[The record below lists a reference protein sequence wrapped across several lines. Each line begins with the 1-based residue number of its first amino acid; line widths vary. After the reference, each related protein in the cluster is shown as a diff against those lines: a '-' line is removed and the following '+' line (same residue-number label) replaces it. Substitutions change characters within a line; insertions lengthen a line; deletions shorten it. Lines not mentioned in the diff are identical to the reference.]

1 MVCATTDFSV
11 ILQVSGNKLRV
22 TEIDGYEIEEILV
35 DKLMLNP
42 GQTAIVHL
50 EPITLNTENHFW
62 IRVQEGAVSAGKAQW
77 RKDHKPRYFENL
89 LFCFDFEIYF
99 LNSGSKNRNQS
110 VTFYI

>member
-22 TEIDGYEIEEILV
+22 TEIDGYEIEEIMV

-77 RKDHKPRYFENL
+77 RRDHKPRYFEILVFSLLCFLNL
-89 LFCFDFEIYF
+89 LYISSIYVERT
-99 LNSGSKNRNQS
+99 LGP
-110 VTFYI
+110 